1 MSLRLSRVCCIV
13 LITIIAVTSVPL
25 PARGQGQTITSS
37 ELRDAVRKASTEKQK
52 NAEQVRS
59 FFAQE
64 TVRNVLD
71 KAGISSERVDKAVS
85 ALNADELA
93 RLSARTSK
101 IQSDFAAG
109 ALSNQDLT
117 YIVIALAAA
126 VLVLVVVAA

>member
-1 MSLRLSRVCCIV
+1 MTSRLSRICCML
-13 LITIIAVTSVPL
+13 LISILGVTSLPL
-25 PARGQGQTITSS
+25 QIAQGQTITPS
-37 ELRDAVRKASTEKQK
+37 ELRDAVRKTAAERQK
-52 NAEQVRS
+52 NLTQVRS
-59 FFAQE
+59 FFADPI
-64 TVRNVLD
+64 VRTAIARGGMDADRVQ
-71 KAGISSERVDKAVS
+71 KAASTLS
-85 ALNADELA
+85 ADELA